1 MQQMYPN
8 SIGYVEKYCFNGELL
23 SDLRSDE
30 YAPIRTPCIYGYVG
44 FRNLS
49 PGKDFVL
56 ISRRDRRRCGRRF
69 ITRGLS
75 DEGAAANFTETEHI
89 LQYKEG
95 DRFTVAAHLQTR
107 GSIPLKW
114 EMKPDMNWEPRV
126 VIDPDFQK
134 NYKAAKLHISET

>member
-1 MQQMYPN
+1 MYPN

-23 SDLRSDE
+23 SELRSDE

-49 PGKDFVL
+49 PGKDFVV